1 VTNGNAD
8 EGRTTDMD
16 INSLIKFWPLI
27 YSVIQEFWSITEPHI
42 EEAALRD
49 EIPIDLYYYSELGL
63 DYFSIEEFQNRDPFS
78 NTEKFERLFA
88 RLDVKGWIEPVP
100 HERYQ
105 VTEQA
110 RQGARHIIQVGDEHL
125 MGLEPASELDLGRL
139 ANLLKQIVMANDEAT
154 EPPRKWAINKR
165 FRVVDKNSPFIVQ
178 IREYLMD
185 LFAYRDDSH
194 LSASRPYFNKAGIVW
209 SVLGSLWKGD
219 ALTPEKMAETMAFRG
234 YEDFD
239 YQIAIQAAV
248 EVGWAEEAGA
258 PGTFHPTQQG
268 KEIREQ
274 AEKLTNEYFYAP
286 WSVMTQD
293 ELHELY
299 DLLSKLRDQLHTF
312 RKSK

>member
-1 VTNGNAD
+1 MNI
-8 EGRTTDMD
+8 E
-16 INSLIKFWPLI
+16 SLIKFWSLM

-42 EEAALRD
+42 EEAAVRD
-49 EIPIDLYYYSELGL
+49 EIPIELYYYSELGL

-78 NTEKFERLFA
+78 NTEKFESLFA

-100 HERYQ
+100 KERYQ
-105 VTEQA
+105 VTKQA
-110 RQGARHIIQVGDEHL
+110 REAVRHIIQAGDAHL
-125 MGLEPASELDLGRL
+125 MGFEPAAGLDLGGL
-139 ANLLKQIVMANDEAT
+139 AILLKQIVMANDAAS

-165 FRVVDKNSPFIVQ
+165 FRVAEKNSPVIVQ

-194 LSASRPYFNKAGIVW
+194 LSAARPYFNQAGIVW
-209 SVLGSLWKGD
+209 SVLGSLWKGE
-219 ALTPEKMAETMAFRG
+219 ALTPEKMAESLAFRG
-234 YEDFD
+234 YDTFD

-248 EVGWAEEAGA
+248 EVGWVEEAEV
-258 PGTFHPTQQG
+258 PGVFHPTGQG

-274 AEKLTNEYFYAP
+274 VEKLTNEYFYTP

-293 ELHELY
+293 ELDEMFV
-299 DLLSKLRDQLHTF
+299 LLMKLRDQLDAY